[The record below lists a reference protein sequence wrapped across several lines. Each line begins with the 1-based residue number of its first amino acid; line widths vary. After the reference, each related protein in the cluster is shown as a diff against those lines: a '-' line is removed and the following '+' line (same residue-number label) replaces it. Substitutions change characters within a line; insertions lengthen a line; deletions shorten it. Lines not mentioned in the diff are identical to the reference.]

1 MNIKPKR
8 VITAFLLIVMVV
20 LTANVVCA
28 EPECWEAD
36 YGLGLNQIDDDSDYR
51 SLGFNFVF
59 YGQTYS
65 GIFINSN
72 GNITLNRG
80 NTGWWNTKVPDGD
93 LVLIAP
99 LYGDFNPYGHGDVY
113 FNVTGTEPN
122 RAAVITWVAVPEF
135 GSSDYNTF
143 QAVLFEG
150 SNEILFGY
158 NGLTTDGINSNCQTM
173 DVGISAGDGRYIN
186 FASGTAIPALD
197 ETNILFTPAGDSYNA
212 TSGCESTIEVV
223 CELKVDEDDLDEQR
237 VAKSLHFK
245 TYNTDPDLLDTWDSL
260 FGVTPGEYSFI
271 TLLNDRVVT
280 WEAGT
285 LEMGGVMKIKVKTD
299 KKDPALKEVK
309 IEKAGKKEGTTEF
322 VSGTGGVNPN
332 VADGGWHEVKIKNM
346 DSITVTFDDYTVTG
360 FLKELKVKLDKES
373 TTDDPLVK
381 DFKLK
386 IKGATSAPDVKK
398 GTVTSVVID
407 VPETVITALGGTEYE
422 EKIKDKPEVLG
433 GHTEAKFNRESDA
446 VVEGVDI
453 SSLVD
458 GANDQLKE
466 RKGACMVK

>member
-1 MNIKPKR
+1 MRKICSLITNRGKTSFTIATTLMLMLLAAVGSTASVDVLDFEDLDPGYETFQPIPTGYQGFSWSSFSSMLLTEYAVRNTGYEYGTVGRVGLFTRWGWDVSLSGGMFDFSGAYITSAWDSTEQVVVEGWRDGSLVYTETITTHNDQAYWFDFSFTNIDTLWFKP
-8 VITAFLLIVMVV
+8 LGQQIV
-20 LTANVVCA
+20 
-28 EPECWEAD
+28 
-36 YGLGLNQIDDDSDYR
+36 IDD
-51 SLGFNFVF
+51 
-59 YGQTYS
+59 
-65 GIFINSN
+65 
-72 GNITLNRG
+72 IT
-80 NTGWWNTKVPDGD
+80 
-93 LVLIAP
+93 
-99 LYGDFNPYGHGDVY
+99 
-113 FNVTGTEPN
+113 
-122 RAAVITWVAVPEF
+122 F
-135 GSSDYNTF
+135 GSP
-143 QAVLFEG
+143 
-150 SNEILFGY
+150 I
-158 NGLTTDGINSNCQTM
+158 
-173 DVGISAGDGRYIN
+173 
-186 FASGTAIPALD
+186 
-197 ETNILFTPAGDSYNA
+197 
-212 TSGCESTIEVV
+212 IEDIV

-237 VAKSLHFK
+237 VAKSLHFE

-346 DSITVTFDDYTVTG
+346 DSITVTFDGYTVTG

-373 TTDDPLVK
+373 TTDEPLVK

-407 VPETVITALGGTEYE
+407 VPETVITALEGTEYE
-422 EKIKDKPEVLG
+422 EKIKDGPEILS
-433 GHTEAKFNRESDA
+433 GHTEAEFKREDA
-446 VVEGVDI
+446 GTEWVDI
-453 SSLVD
+453 SSLLD
-458 GANDQLKE
+458 GFNDELKE
-466 RKGACMVK
+466 RKGACIVED

>member
-1 MNIKPKR
+1 MRKIWSS
-8 VITAFLLIVMVV
+8 ITNRGKTSFTIATTLMLML
-20 LTANVVCA
+20 LTAVGSTASVDVLDFEDLYPEYETYQKIPPGYQGFSWSSDSYWITKYRMPDSGYEYGTIGRVSLFTWNGAGLSLSDGVFDFSGAYITSAWDSTELVVVEGWRDGSLVYKETITTSYDQA
-28 EPECWEAD
+28 YWFDFSFTNIDTLWFKP
-36 YGLGLNQIDDDSDYR
+36 LGQQIVIDD
-51 SLGFNFVF
+51 
-59 YGQTYS
+59 
-65 GIFINSN
+65 
-72 GNITLNRG
+72 IT
-80 NTGWWNTKVPDGD
+80 
-93 LVLIAP
+93 
-99 LYGDFNPYGHGDVY
+99 
-113 FNVTGTEPN
+113 
-122 RAAVITWVAVPEF
+122 F
-135 GSSDYNTF
+135 GSP
-143 QAVLFEG
+143 
-150 SNEILFGY
+150 I
-158 NGLTTDGINSNCQTM
+158 
-173 DVGISAGDGRYIN
+173 
-186 FASGTAIPALD
+186 
-197 ETNILFTPAGDSYNA
+197 
-212 TSGCESTIEVV
+212 IEDIVYELIV

-260 FGVTPGEYSFI
+260 FGDTPGEYSFI

-346 DSITVTFDDYTVTG
+346 DSIKVTFDDYTVTG

-453 SSLVD
+453 SRLVD

-466 RKGACMVK
+466 RKGPVWLSE

>member
-1 MNIKPKR
+1 MRKIWSL
-8 VITAFLLIVMVV
+8 ITNRGKTSFTIATTLMLML
-20 LTANVVCA
+20 LTAVGSTASAAVLDFEDLYPGYEANGQIPTGYQGFSWNDYSYWVTKNILVQNPAAPGFYNGTNDRVSLFTAGDKYAKAYDVSLSVFPDGVFDFSGAYITQAWKETAQGNEIGPVQVVVEGWRDGSMEYTETITTSYNGA
-28 EPECWEAD
+28 YWFNFSFTNIDTLWFRP
-36 YGLGLNQIDDDSDYR
+36 LGGHIVIDD
-51 SLGFNFVF
+51 
-59 YGQTYS
+59 
-65 GIFINSN
+65 
-72 GNITLNRG
+72 IT
-80 NTGWWNTKVPDGD
+80 
-93 LVLIAP
+93 
-99 LYGDFNPYGHGDVY
+99 
-113 FNVTGTEPN
+113 
-122 RAAVITWVAVPEF
+122 F
-135 GSSDYNTF
+135 GSP
-143 QAVLFEG
+143 
-150 SNEILFGY
+150 I
-158 NGLTTDGINSNCQTM
+158 
-173 DVGISAGDGRYIN
+173 
-186 FASGTAIPALD
+186 
-197 ETNILFTPAGDSYNA
+197 
-212 TSGCESTIEVV
+212 IEDIV

-245 TYNTDPDLLDTWDSL
+245 TYNTDPDLLDTWNSL

-299 KKDPALKEVK
+299 KKNPALKEVK

-332 VADGGWHEVKIKNM
+332 MADGGWHEVKIKNM
-346 DSITVTFDDYTVTG
+346 DSITVTFDGYTVTG

-422 EKIKDKPEVLG
+422 EKIKDGPEVLS
-433 GHTEAKFNRESDA
+433 GHTKAEFKREKDA
-446 VVEGVDI
+446 GTEGVDI
-453 SSLVD
+453 SSLLD
-458 GANDQLKE
+458 GFNDELKE
-466 RKGACMVK
+466 RKGACIVED